1 MPISAEPA
9 SFMIARTSAKSRLIR
24 PGTVMMS
31 LIPATPWRS
40 TSSTTRNASTIEVFF
55 WTTSRRRSL
64 GIVIRVS
71 TLALSSSEAFS
82 ATSLRR
88 LPSKLNGLVTTPIVR
103 APCSLA
109 SSATTGAAPE
119 PVPPPRPA
127 VMNTMSESTSASA
140 ILSRSSSAA
149 RWPIDAS
156 PPAPRPRV
164 ILSPMRILCG
174 ASDWSSAW
182 ASVLQAMN
190 STPIISARIIRFTAL
205 LPPPPTP
212 MTRMRAKF
220 SESERR
226 AISALLMCLECG
238 DGRLDRTSR
247 GGRAGPGR
255 PRDRGCRARARS
267 IPTACA
273 CLSTGAGRPAVRRR
287 PSAVPARTADA
298 VRSGGVR
305 VGQPARKL
313 RRTWR
318 VALSALGSSSA
329 IDCQVPSASRPA
341 STGTVID
348 GAASSGSTWSAP

>member
-1 MPISAEPA
+1 
-9 SFMIARTSAKSRLIR
+9 MIARTSAKSRLIR

-31 LIPATPWRS
+31 LMPATPWRR

-64 GIVIRVS
+64 GIVISVS

-119 PVPPPRPA
+119 PVPPPSPA
-127 VMNTMSESTSASA
+127 VMNTMSESTMASA

-174 ASDWSSAW
+174 ASDCSSAW

-190 STPIISARIIRFTAL
+190 STPIISARIIRLTAL

-226 AISALLMCLECG
+226 AISALLSCRVWRRAIRPLVPLG
-238 DGRLDRTSR
+238 ARRSRVRLRDGSA
-247 GGRAGPGR
+247 GSGREVYPRHPACCPRVGPRRACVAG
-255 PRDRGCRARARS
+255 
-267 IPTACA
+267 
-273 CLSTGAGRPAVRRR
+273 
-287 PSAVPARTADA
+287 PSAVRSRT
-298 VRSGGVR
+298 G
-305 VGQPARKL
+305 
-313 RRTWR
+313 
-318 VALSALGSSSA
+318 
-329 IDCQVPSASRPA
+329 
-341 STGTVID
+341 D
-348 GAASSGSTWSAP
+348 GAMRRLNVPTRPDPHSQ

>member
-64 GIVIRVS
+64 GIVISVS

-88 LPSKLNGLVTTPIVR
+88 LPSKLNGLVTTPMVS

-109 SSATTGAAPE
+109 ISATTGAAPE

-127 VMNTMSESTSASA
+127 VMKTMSESASASA

-156 PPAPRPRV
+156 PPAPRPFV

-212 MTRMRAKF
+212 MTRIRAKF

-226 AISALLMCLECG
+226 AISALLMC
-238 DGRLDRTSR
+238 RVWRRTT
-247 GGRAGPGR
+247 R
-255 PRDRGCRARARS
+255 PHVALG
-267 IPTACA
+267 AC
-273 CLSTGAGRPAVRRR
+273 
-287 PSAVPARTADA
+287 
-298 VRSGGVR
+298 RSG
-305 VGQPARKL
+305 P
-313 RRTWR
+313 
-318 VALSALGSSSA
+318 
-329 IDCQVPSASRPA
+329 ASR
-341 STGTVID
+341 
-348 GAASSGSTWSAP
+348 SGLQG